1 MDWSFVAKKAFNIYF
16 EDFLENKDHSIAQNS
31 TNKLI
36 KLFATKAGFKFI
48 DLSSNKIP
56 KKHLI
61 VFFTQFADTMCHI
74 EVDKNFIDN
83 GEFLWPMHSWLSNH
97 CYKNLKKH
105 GKSNFESIQ
114 RYIDEDLT
122 DKLPD

>member
-1 MDWSFVAKKAFNIYF
+1 MDWSFVAKKALNIYF

-56 KKHLI
+56 QKHLI
-61 VFFTQFADTMCHI
+61 VFFTQFAESMYHI
-74 EVDKNFIDN
+74 QVDKN
-83 GEFLWPMHSWLSNH
+83 
-97 CYKNLKKH
+97 
-105 GKSNFESIQ
+105 
-114 RYIDEDLT
+114 YIKGHDRRRLQFNTNYSYDLIT
-122 DKLPD
+122 VYS